1 MIRRPPRSTL
11 FPYTTLFRSGNVG
24 TLAVSGVESG
34 AAVQYSIDNGV
45 HWSSSFT
52 AAEGANT
59 VQVRQTDVAGNVSA
73 TTSFSFTLDTA
84 AAAPGVALAT
94 DSGSSASDHVT
105 NVGTLAVSG
114 VESSAAVQYS
124 IDNGV
129 HWTSSFTATE
139 GANTVQVRQTD
150 LAGNI
155 SGATSFSFTLDTTAA
170 TPTLALATDTGSS
183 ASDPVTND
191 ATLAVGAV
199 ATGATRQY
207 SVDSGADSASNVAA
221 ADDAHP

>member
-73 TTSFSFTLDTA
+73 TTSFSFTLDT
-84 AAAPGVALAT
+84 
-94 DSGSSASDHVT
+94 
-105 NVGTLAVSG
+105 
-114 VESSAAVQYS
+114 
-124 IDNGV
+124 
-129 HWTSSFTATE
+129 
-139 GANTVQVRQTD
+139 TV
-150 LAGNI
+150 
-155 SGATSFSFTLDTTAA
+155 A
-170 TPTLALATDTGSS
+170 TPTLGLAHDTGSS
-183 ASDPVTND
+183 GSDTITND
-191 ATLAVGAV
+191 ATLTVS
-199 ATGATRQY
+199 ATAADVTPTS
-207 SVDSGADSASNVAA
+207 SVDVAPPSP
-221 ADDAHP
+221 HH